1 MRKLS
6 VLAVTALS
14 SVVLV
19 ACGSSSKSSSP
30 ATTAAPAT
38 TATTA
43 APTTAA
49 STSFVMPNEVGSNLQ
64 AAQDDIQRV
73 SGNPLFITFS
83 HDATGQERHQILD
96 RNWKVC
102 SQNVAPG
109 KQAQDTTKITFN
121 VVKLDESCP

>member
-1 MRKLS
+1 MRKLP

-19 ACGSSSKSSSP
+19 ACGSSSKSSSSATTAAR
-30 ATTAAPAT
+30 ATTAAPA
-38 TATTA
+38 
-43 APTTAA
+43 TTAA
-49 STSFVMPNEVGSNLQ
+49 STSFVMPNEVGKNLQ

-73 SGNPLFITFS
+73 SGNPVFITFS

-109 KQAQDTTKITFN
+109 TQVQDTTKITFA

>member
-19 ACGSSSKSSSP
+19 ACGSSSKSSSS
-30 ATTAAPAT
+30 AATAAP
-38 TATTA
+38 
-43 APTTAA
+43 A
-49 STSFVMPNEVGSNLQ
+49 STSFVMPNEVGKDLQ

-73 SGNPLFITFS
+73 SGNPLFITHS

-96 RNWKVC
+96 RNWTVC

-109 KQAQDTTKITFN
+109 TQVQDTTNITFN